1 MKMKFTI
8 QKNEIVSVLAKIQGL
23 AGRRSSLAITECI
36 RMTISESGLQII
48 ATDLETGYEGNF
60 PVEGETPGTIAIS
73 ARKFYEIVREFPE
86 SKILIQESE
95 NRRVDIGNKNV
106 QYHIKGMN
114 PEDFP
119 TTPTLEDVNYFTVD
133 AVALKRM
140 IDKTIVVSGIGED
153 KKPHINGVYFERL
166 TDRKPTVIRMVS
178 TDGSR
183 LSKFDFE
190 LPDDA
195 SVPEGPGVL
204 IPKKGLNEVSKFLPD
219 SGTVKAAVHESYF
232 VVAGSQET
240 IYIRMLEGQFPQ
252 YEDIILRE
260 DGHQIVVDKERFHH
274 MVKRMSILCND
285 SYRAALFTFDADEL
299 IINATNPDIGES
311 KEDMPIAYKGGKIQA
326 AFNPKFFIDTMNSI
340 EDKEIIINLKS
351 EERPCLIEGKEDKS
365 YLSAIM
371 PMRV

>member
-1 MKMKFTI
+1 MKFTI
-8 QKNEIVSVLAKIQGL
+8 QKNEIVNVLAKIQGL

-36 RMTISESGLQII
+36 RIDVSDRGLQII

-60 PVEGETPGTIAIS
+60 PVEHEDPGTLAIS
-73 ARKFYEIVREFPE
+73 ARKFYEIVREFPD
-86 SKILIQESE
+86 SNILIEESE
-95 NRRVDIGNKNV
+95 NRRVDIGNQNV
-106 QYHIKGMN
+106 QFHIKGMN

-119 TTPTLEDVNYFTVD
+119 TTPTIEDVDYFTID
-133 AVALKRM
+133 ASSFKKM

-153 KKPHINGVYFERL
+153 KKPHINGVFFERL
-166 TDRKPTVIRMVS
+166 SDRTPAAIRMVS

-183 LSKFDFE
+183 LSKYDFH

-195 SVPEGPGVL
+195 IVTEGAGVL

-219 SGTVKAAVHESYF
+219 SGTVQVGIHESYF
-232 VVAGSQET
+232 VVASSRET
-240 IYIRMLEGQFPQ
+240 IYIRLLEGQFPQ
-252 YEDIILRE
+252 YEDIIVRE
-260 DGHQIVVDKERFHH
+260 GGQNILVNKERFHH

-299 IINATNPDIGES
+299 VINATNPDIGES
-311 KEDMPIAYKGGKIQA
+311 KEDMPISYKGGKIQA
-326 AFNPKFFIDTMNSI
+326 AFNPKFFIDTVNSI
-340 EDKEIIINLKS
+340 DDDEIIINILS